1 MKMDSRNFADNIN
14 YIILVA
20 KKHFLRALELFKEAG
35 QANAQIYADLAETCL
50 NEANLMLTEEEQNKR
65 YQEALNYI
73 KEAQSAGGDGYN
85 LPEGLQAFLDEW
97 NENKE

>member
-1 MKMDSRNFADNIN
+1 MLTWFPT
-14 YIILVA
+14 A
-20 KKHFLRALELFKEAG
+20 KKHFLQSLEMFKQSG
-35 QANAQIYADLAETCL
+35 QAGAQIYADLAETCL

-65 YQEALNYI
+65 YEEALGYI
-73 KEAQSAGGDGYN
+73 KEAQTAGGEGYS